1 MKKDPEKSHRN
12 ATYTT
17 TIDLYHIVIPTARLG
32 QPLKYFIFLLIV
44 FQKAVKNRK
53 KKINQILDIKDIKHI
68 FTTSKLGQ
76 NITACIKTSIS
87 AVHNCTLDLNWSN
100 IQLQIKRKV
109 YKCANEILEICCRKC
124 IYGTVVRTLL
134 LFACFSF
141 WGENPFVKCNL
152 LFNFWVLSFYVRR
165 EH

>member
-68 FTTSKLGQ
+68 CHTKQPTYAYIQISLSRRKGGVSLVYPTSSRIWLRERKNPSSVWLLPLQ
-76 NITACIKTSIS
+76 PTARPPSQIS
-87 AVHNCTLDLNWSN
+87 G
-100 IQLQIKRKV
+100 
-109 YKCANEILEICCRKC
+109 KC
-124 IYGTVVRTLL
+124 IRSNSMINNKINSLL
-134 LFACFSF
+134 QAKRVEIQKGQSCHFSR
-141 WGENPFVKCNL
+141 G
-152 LFNFWVLSFYVRR
+152 
-165 EH
+165 HTAH

>member
-1 MKKDPEKSHRN
+1 M
-12 ATYTT
+12 
-17 TIDLYHIVIPTARLG
+17 
-32 QPLKYFIFLLIV
+32 LLIQPQLISITLLSLLQGWV
-44 FQKAVKNRK
+44 NHWNISFSSSLYSKKQWKIEK

-76 NITACIKTSIS
+76 KITACIKTSIS